1 MKRWL
6 AWLVTACSAASTA
19 AAEPPCRAD
28 LRVAPETPY
37 VEQAVHWE
45 LRIESRAAASRIE
58 WLDAPAFPSARAE
71 RVTILPGS
79 REETEWHLRRDERVL
94 FPERPGRLVLP
105 TIRLVC
111 VSDGTSHELE
121 IATRV
126 LQVQPLPEEGRPAD
140 FSGLVGRV
148 TLRRYVRPE
157 ALTLGGT
164 ARISVS
170 LRGAGNVWAGV
181 DPHEHLE
188 LGDADLFRRPTQT
201 DIERGGGLRV
211 TEVFEADLVPRRSGV
226 LRLPELGIHWFDP
239 ESGRYE
245 TETAPPVELP
255 VAEPRGVS
263 PGRVDGRDDR
273 APR

>member
-1 MKRWL
+1 MKCWL
-6 AWLVTACSAASTA
+6 AWLASACLAASTA

-58 WLDAPAFPSARAE
+58 WLEAPAFPSARAE
-71 RVTILPGS
+71 GVTILPGS
-79 REETEWHLRRDERVL
+79 QGKTGWHLRGEERVL
-94 FPERPGRLVLP
+94 FPERPGPLSLP
-105 TIRLVC
+105 AIRFVC
-111 VSDGTSHELE
+111 VSDGASHELE
-121 IATRV
+121 IASRV
-126 LQVQPLPEEGRPAD
+126 LQVRPLPQEGRPAD

-148 TLRRYVRPE
+148 TLRRTVRPE
-157 ALTLGGT
+157 TLTLGGT

-188 LGDADLFRRPTQT
+188 LESADLFRRPTRT

-211 TEVFEADLVPRRSGV
+211 TEVFEADVVPRRSGV
-226 LRLPELGIHWFDP
+226 LRIPELDIHWFDP
-239 ESGRYE
+239 VSGRYRI
-245 TETAPPVELP
+245 ETAPPVELP
-255 VAEPRGVS
+255 VVE
-263 PGRVDGRDDR
+263 
-273 APR
+273 